1 MRTIFLRTGVLSALL
16 VLLAC
21 GRTEPA
27 PEPARPVLT
36 QVLEA
41 GVDAGAVSYSGEVRS
56 RYEIP
61 LGFRIGGKIAARLV
75 DNGALVKAGDVLARL
90 DPVDTALSAAAAQAQ
105 LELAEADVRRYRE
118 LRGKNFV
125 SQAALDAKE
134 TTYKSTKAQADLAR
148 NQSAYT
154 ELRADKAGVIELVSA
169 EVGQVVAAG
178 QTVMRVA
185 RTDSLEVAVSIPEA
199 RMPEVRLRKAA
210 EITLWADDK
219 ARYPGVV
226 RELSSTADALT
237 RTYPARVSFINAD
250 AKILLGM
257 TASVRLLRDGAEQQA
272 DARVAVPLSAIFQ
285 QDGAPALWVVAADQ
299 TIALRPVKVA
309 SYGDTRAILAD
320 GVKAGERIVIAG
332 VHKLTAGEKIKAVDQ
347 SPAVTQ

>member
-1 MRTIFLRTGVLSALL
+1 MKTNCLRTAAMAVLF
-16 VLLAC
+16 LLAAC
-21 GRTEPA
+21 GKTAPA
-27 PEPARPVLT
+27 PESARPVLT
-36 QVLEA
+36 QVLVT
-41 GVDAGAVSYSGEVRS
+41 GTDAGAVSYSGEVRS

-90 DPVDTALSAAAAQAQ
+90 DPADTALSAAAAQAQ
-105 LELAEADVRRYRE
+105 LELADADARRYRE
-118 LRGKNFV
+118 LRGKNFI

-134 TTYKSTKAQADLAR
+134 TAYKSAKAQADLAR
-148 NQSAYT
+148 NQSSYT
-154 ELRADKAGVIELVSA
+154 ELRSDKAGVVELVSA

-219 ARYPGVV
+219 ARYQGVV
-226 RELSSTADALT
+226 RELSSTADAST
-237 RTYPARVSFINAD
+237 RTYPARISFLKAD
-250 AKILLGM
+250 DKILLGM
-257 TASVRLLRDGAEQQA
+257 TANVRFLRDGAERQA
-272 DARVAVPLSAIFQ
+272 DTRVAVPLSAIFQ
-285 QDGAPALWVVAADQ
+285 QQGAPALWVVAADQ
-299 TIALRPVKVA
+299 TIALRPVKIA
-309 SYGDTRAILAD
+309 TYGDTQAILEE
-320 GVKAGERIVIAG
+320 GVNAGERIVIAG

-347 SPAVTQ
+347 LPVVAQ

>member
-1 MRTIFLRTGVLSALL
+1 MRTIILRTGVISALL

-27 PEPARPVLT
+27 PEAARPVLT
-36 QVLEA
+36 QVVEA

-75 DNGALVKAGDVLARL
+75 DNGALVKAGDILARL
-90 DPVDTALSAAAAQAQ
+90 DPADTALSAGAAVAQ
-105 LELAEADVRRYRE
+105 LELAAADVRRYRE

-134 TTYKSTKAQADLAR
+134 TAYTSAKAQADLAR

-154 ELRADKAGVIELVSA
+154 ELRTDKAGVVELVSA

-185 RTDSLEVAVSIPEA
+185 RTDSLEVAIAIPEA

-210 EITLWADDK
+210 EITLWADQQ
-219 ARYPGVV
+219 ARYQGVV

-237 RTYPARVSFINAD
+237 RTYPARVSFLKAD
-250 AKILLGM
+250 DKILLGM
-257 TASVRLLRDGAEQQA
+257 TANVRLLRDGAEQRA
-272 DARVAVPLSAIFQ
+272 DARVAVPLGAIFQ
-285 QDGAPALWVVAADQ
+285 QQGAPALWVVAADQ
-299 TIALRPVKVA
+299 TIALRQVKVA
-309 SYGDTRAILAD
+309 AYGDTRAVLED

-347 SPAVTQ
+347 APVVAQ